1 MNIPNVSYQN
11 EPSFGIK
18 YMNKGQWDK
27 NVLQAFEKSNLLKTI
42 DKKYPNASI
51 IYNKFYEFEDDT
63 HTLIA
68 KLNLAKDKSFRWT
81 LSSHNEEVP
90 KRHFIDF
97 INTANLEDIEN
108 KAVSELKPMTTIS
121 IKPVKS
127 TFFEKVKSSFGKLF
141 T

>member
-1 MNIPNVSYQN
+1 MNVAKLSHQN

-18 YMNKGQWDK
+18 YLNKGKWDK
-27 NVLQAFEKSNLLKTI
+27 NVLQTFEKSNLLKNI
-42 DKKYPNASI
+42 DKKYPSASV
-51 IYNKFYEFEDDT
+51 IYDKFYEFEDDT

-68 KLNLAKDKSFRWT
+68 KLNLAKDKTFRWT

-90 KRHFIDF
+90 KKHFIDF
-97 INTANLEDIEN
+97 INTTSLEDIEN
-108 KAVSELKPMTTIS
+108 KAVAELKPMTTIF

-127 TFFEKVKSSFGKLF
+127 TFSEKVKNFFGKLF

>member
-27 NVLQAFEKSNLLKTI
+27 NVLKIFEKSNLLKTI
-42 DKKYPNASI
+42 DKKYPSASI
-51 IYNKFYEFEDDT
+51 IYNKFYDFEDET
-63 HTLIA
+63 YTLIA

-97 INTANLEDIEN
+97 INTANLEDIEK
-108 KAVSELKPMTTIS
+108 KAVAELKPMTTIS

-127 TFFEKVKSSFGKLF
+127 TFFEKVKSFFGKLF

>member
-27 NVLQAFEKSNLLKTI
+27 NVLKIFEKSNLLKTI
-42 DKKYPNASI
+42 DNKYPSASI
-51 IYNKFYEFEDDT
+51 IYNKFYDFEDEAY
-63 HTLIA
+63 TLMA

-81 LSSHNEEVP
+81 LSSHNEEVA

-97 INTANLEDIEN
+97 INTANLEDIEK
-108 KAVSELKPMTTIS
+108 KAVAELKPMTTIS
-121 IKPVKS
+121 IKPVIS
-127 TFFEKVKSSFGKLF
+127 TFFKKVKSFFGKLF